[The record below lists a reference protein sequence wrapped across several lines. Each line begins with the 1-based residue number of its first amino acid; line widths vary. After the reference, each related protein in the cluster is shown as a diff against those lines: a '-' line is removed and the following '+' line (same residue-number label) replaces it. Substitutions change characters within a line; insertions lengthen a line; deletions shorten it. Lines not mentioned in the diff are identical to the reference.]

1 MPDPVGISSNQ
12 ESNQTNE
19 EHTLTEEQEKEI
31 RDAFALFDS
40 DGSGAID
47 ANELKIAMD
56 ALGFDIY
63 EEEARKLIADIDA
76 DGSGTI
82 ELPEFM
88 VMMREKYAERNNKAE
103 HDSHADTKSQAA
115 SWRQLGLSGIRE
127 EMSIK
132 DRQYDYF
139 FSPQILFL
147 PVRIDHSDCHIKLA

>member
-1 MPDPVGISSNQ
+1 MSESAAVSND
-12 ESNQTNE
+12 ETNQANE
-19 EHTLTEEQEKEI
+19 DFVLTEEQEKEI

-63 EEEARKLIADIDA
+63 ADEAKRLIADIDA

-88 VMMREKYAERNNKAE
+88 SMMKEKYAARNKPGSDQASSSE
-103 HDSHADTKSQAA
+103 QQAA
-115 SWRQLGLSGIRE
+115 SWQQLGLSGIRE

-132 DRQYDYF
+132 NR
-139 FSPQILFL
+139 
-147 PVRIDHSDCHIKLA
+147 